1 MITLRP
7 STPADGARVLQIWR
21 DAVDATHQFLS
32 REDRLAINAEVAAFL
47 PSAPLELAVDQ
58 DNQAI
63 GFMLLDGSHM
73 EALFVAPAHHGAGV
87 GRRLVESALTRHP
100 TLTTDVNEQNLAA
113 TAFYERLGFARY
125 GRSERDGQGRAYP
138 LVHLRF
144 LRASALHAPDS
155 ATSRET
161 P

>member
-21 DAVDATHQFLS
+21 DAVDATHHFLS
-32 REDRLAINAEVAAFL
+32 PEDRLAIDAEVATFL

-63 GFMLLDGSHM
+63 GFMLLNGSHM
-73 EALFVAPAHHGAGV
+73 EALFVDPAHHGAGA
-87 GRRLVESALTRHP
+87 GRKLVASALARHP
-100 TLTTDVNEQNLAA
+100 TLTTDVNEQNHQA
-113 TAFYERLGFARY
+113 TAFYERLGFVRR

-144 LRASALHAPDS
+144 SANPAPASS
-155 ATSRET
+155 TSRET
-161 P
+161 Q